1 MMEKKHVFIELVSY
15 ENEDNKNDPLN
26 GHNYIYDAKNLPD
39 NFYKEYHPVKGSK
52 GSLKNIT
59 VDQIYNIKRDQGTYK
74 QFENDCVT
82 VSKQVLIM
90 AGNNNAVNI
99 INGKKL
105 NYEEVYKKMTEYYK
119 SHPIKASQIVPYLDN
134 EEKKDLPWFIRCGIE

>member
-1 MMEKKHVFIELVSY
+1 MEKKHVFIELVSY

-59 VDQIYNIKRDQGTYK
+59 VDQIYNIKREPRYLY
-74 QFENDCVT
+74 T
-82 VSKQVLIM
+82 VWEWLCYCFKTSF
-90 AGNNNAVNI
+90 NN
-99 INGKKL
+99 GW
-105 NYEEVYKKMTEYYK
+105 E
-119 SHPIKASQIVPYLDN
+119 
-134 EEKKDLPWFIRCGIE
+134 